1 MADEYE
7 AYEKGKKNTKFPP
20 PPPPPPGI
28 DLPPPPPGIDLP
40 PPPPGID
47 LPPPPPGID
56 LPPLPPGIDLPP
68 PPGINNKEL
77 TNEFPKSLSG
87 DGDLLDAATAL
98 NDLPPPNMDNTISD
112 FKSVWESRKHS
123 NPSLASETRDNLYN
137 KIDRISSARS
147 GSLLDRFS
155 DRFGSEL
162 DREII
167 VLRKKEQQD
176 LRSIKPK
183 VELISAPDQSNE
195 MTFTE
200 FKESMED
207 IEFVSKVSEATGIS
221 EDAISGMDL
230 DELKIFF
237 DKADTDN
244 SGSIDFDEFV
254 DALHNVSQV
263 EDEFVK
269 FFEIINTLLGE
280 QSDEFTT
287 SFIESE
293 SFDLFQ
299 QIGSDS
305 KNTTEEDRR
314 DFFNMINELLGDL
327 PEESINNF
335 AQSDEFEIYK
345 IIGERYG

>member
-7 AYEKGKKNTKFPP
+7 VEGEEEKSPKF
-20 PPPPPPGI
+20 PPPPPGI

-40 PPPPGID
+40 PPQMNFSQPS
-47 LPPPPPGID
+47 
-56 LPPLPPGIDLPP
+56 
-68 PPGINNKEL
+68 NNSDYS
-77 TNEFPKSLSG
+77 NEFPDSLSG
-87 DGDLLDAATAL
+87 DGDLLDAATEL
-98 NDLPPPNMDNTISD
+98 NNLPPPNMNNEISD
-112 FKSVWESRKHS
+112 FKSVWESRKNN
-123 NPSLASETRDNLYN
+123 NPELSTETRENLYSKIN
-137 KIDRISSARS
+137 KISSSRD

-183 VELISAPDQSNE
+183 VELISIPDQSNE
-195 MTFTE
+195 MTFSE

-207 IEFVSKVSEATGIS
+207 EEFISKVADATGIS
-221 EDAISGMDL
+221 EEAISGMDL
-230 DELKIFF
+230 DELKVFF

-254 DALHNVSQV
+254 DALHDFSKV
-263 EDEFVK
+263 EDEFVR
-269 FFEIINTLLGE
+269 FFDIINTLLGN
-280 QSDEFTT
+280 QSDEFTS

-293 SFDLFQ
+293 SFNLFQ
-299 QIGSDS
+299 KIGSDS
-305 KNTTEEDRR
+305 KNSSEEERKL
-314 DFFNMINELLGDL
+314 FFNMINDVLGDL
-327 PEESINNF
+327 PEESINDF
-335 AQSDEFEIYK
+335 AQSEEFEIYK